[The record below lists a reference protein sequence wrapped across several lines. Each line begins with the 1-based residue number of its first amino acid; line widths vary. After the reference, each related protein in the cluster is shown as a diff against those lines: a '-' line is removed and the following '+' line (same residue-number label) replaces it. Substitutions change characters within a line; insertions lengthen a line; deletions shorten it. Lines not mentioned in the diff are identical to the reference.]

1 MTTEEMQKQI
11 ESMMPAPN
19 QIVESI
25 DKKRE
30 LSMDYEKAYKEALNR
45 AKHALDCHNQGMV
58 STDVSLITSMFP
70 ELIESEDE
78 NTRKGIIEL
87 VKQSSEIL
95 NKKNQ
100 ERMLAWLEKQGKQKP
115 TSDIKYKVSAGGS
128 LSVNGKPFDY
138 EKATIT
144 QKDFSPEEEMV
155 GETKSKL
162 TPFDK
167 KVRDFL
173 FSFYLKVS
181 DGMPLT
187 EMVDAVHQLYTMIF
201 GVEQKP
207 FDYEN
212 ANIQQKD
219 FAPINV
225 TDEGIVEAIKN
236 TSVLDMVEP
245 KFKVGDYIVSDY
257 CKGRVV
263 ELTDDAYLLDS
274 GQGIPFSCEHNA
286 HLWTIEDAKD
296 GDVLVD
302 KYGNIGIYQ
311 GYKNTVRWNSY
322 CYCGVNKAF
331 YDEGSHE
338 FPCYPATKEQ
348 RELLFKKIKEAGYE
362 GDAEKK
368 ELKIVDWSKYI
379 KYEPNSPS
387 IVEPKQEW
395 SEKDEEMAN
404 DLIEGC
410 LSSEKTHHLVHT
422 SKEIAD
428 WLKSLK
434 DRMKGKEE

>member
-1 MTTEEMQKQI
+1 MSKI
-11 ESMMPAPN
+11 D
-19 QIVESI
+19 I
-25 DKKRE
+25 DKFVAS
-30 LSMDYEKAYKEALNR
+30 LLKAPEGWNEWAIDSEDIKKALADQHLEYKDGEI
-45 AKHALDCHNQGMV
+45 V
-58 STDVSLITSMFP
+58 STVYVSG
-70 ELIESEDE
+70 
-78 NTRKGIIEL
+78 N
-87 VKQSSEIL
+87 
-95 NKKNQ
+95 
-100 ERMLAWLEKQGKQKP
+100 
-115 TSDIKYKVSAGGS
+115 YS
-128 LSVNGKPFDY
+128 LSVSNTKLGTITGGGTYTIPIEPQSNEMQGEQKPFDY
-138 EKATIT
+138 EHATIT

-422 SKEIAD
+422 SKEIED
-428 WLKSLK
+428 
-434 DRMKGKEE
+434 